1 MMPRSCTLKNGRQVG
16 KEDKMEDWIESTVG
30 TMDAV
35 RHELE
40 RVRWILYYWDTD
52 DQTSGRLEPG
62 VYEDMKDTGVK
73 L

>member
-1 MMPRSCTLKNGRQVG
+1 
-16 KEDKMEDWIESTVG
+16 MEDWIESTVG